1 MAYLDWMIKTKQ
13 LATCSCDYGCPCEFN
28 APPTKTPC
36 EGVMAFD
43 IEEGYFGNIRLDGL
57 RVAGVY
63 RWPGP
68 LHKGGGTWWS
78 IIDKRATPEQ
88 IDALT
93 RIMSGEEQEA
103 NTSFNIYASTVETEL
118 DPIFAEIEFDW
129 DIETATG
136 RFLVAG
142 VLEASLEPIK
152 NPVTNAPHRAVI
164 RLQQGFEFREAE
176 MASSTFWSHG
186 EIEQAHSYC
195 YGYVTYVSY
204 GPYGII
210 EEHSYPKVKSKS
222 G

>member
-1 MAYLDWMIKTKQ
+1 MAYVDWMIKTKQ
-13 LATCSCDYGCPCEFN
+13 LATCSCDYGYPSELN

-36 EGVMAFD
+36 EGVMAVD
-43 IEEGYFGNIRLDGL
+43 IVEGYFGDVRLDGL

-68 LHKGGGTWWS
+68 LHQGGGTWWS

-88 IDALT
+88 IEALFK
-93 RIMSGEEQEA
+93 ILSGEEQEPS
-103 NTSFNIYASTVETEL
+103 TGFNIYASTIENEP
-118 DPIFAEIEFDW
+118 DPIFAEIEFEW
-129 DIETATG
+129 DIEQTTG
-136 RFLVAG
+136 RFLVPG

-152 NPVTNAPHRAVI
+152 NPVTNAPHQAVI
-164 RLQQGFEFREAE
+164 RLQQGFEFREAK

-186 EIEQAHSYC
+186 EIDQAHSYC

-210 EEHSYPKVKSKS
+210 EEHSYPNNS
-222 G
+222 